1 MSLFELIDLIED
13 DLNFESAV
21 NVLML
26 SEHNNFVKVYHI
38 HRNARVFNE
47 ILIRL
52 INKEDNQDKMI
63 KMFKCLNN
71 ILDNEK
77 DNILYTT
84 DIESLIDII
93 IIKLQIAESK
103 LMPFIIDIIE
113 KITNYPEYYKTMYK
127 IDELLNLFEDFAY
140 NNTVE
145 ELVKLKSK
153 KIIEQLSQSKK
164 EKL

>member
-21 NVLML
+21 KVLML

-71 ILDNEK
+71 ILEGFGLDEKKRELDKLFYERKNE
-77 DNILYTT
+77 N
-84 DIESLIDII
+84 
-93 IIKLQIAESK
+93 Q
-103 LMPFIIDIIE
+103 
-113 KITNYPEYYKTMYK
+113 
-127 IDELLNLFEDFAY
+127 EDD
-140 NNTVE
+140 T
-145 ELVKLKSK
+145 
-153 KIIEQLSQSKK
+153 I
-164 EKL
+164 